1 VVATP
6 TLTLGQPFRWP
17 LRLAPGP
24 HAVRLRLWQGSI
36 RMLSNPFLLQ
46 VRG

>member
-6 TLTLGQPFRWP
+6 TLTLGHSFRWG

-24 HAVRLRLWQGSI
+24 HAVRLRLWQGAI

-46 VRG
+46 VHG